1 MSVLSFPRIYFKG
14 FMEWDPCTFNNND
27 WQAFPTYDPTNAA
40 LNWEFL
46 KTQTPPIT
54 PENFGTTFRPWAIAL
69 QGDTEDD
76 PAGARI
82 PAEWNMF
89 GTHDVSFLQ
98 YQDKITTVTGG
109 ALEYHKPVTNDPMIG
124 KVISI
129 TGDNGGG
136 SACLVDTNPTSFWS
150 SQIYF
155 GTLQLGDANTGV
167 SGPRKFR
174 MHSRW
179 LNLKRIYS
187 STSELTQPAASV
199 GACFQTCIPND
210 KLTWANNPAPTTGE
224 TSQLIATLQQA
235 AAKPGAQ
242 GVMVRFT
249 AYVNLY
255 FQNGIFNNSTQ
266 QPRSYAELAD
276 VLHQAWQAW
285 NTNGDTSQFFSQ
297 PCYSHLVGSIGVWN
311 DGELASVPGGRYL
324 AAKDFVMPIGGASP
338 TTLGPVVANVDY
350 QRNLVSLDLSS
361 TIPEIATPNTSTS
374 DLTKANFGELTLGT
388 IDNGAFTPLEDM
400 KICYESY
407 QKAAYEASAGIIDV
421 PISSA
426 DAAKQLQTGLLAIQ
440 TQSDSKTALAEQSD
454 GYSAQTD
461 QRGIYL
467 DENDRQEFQVR
478 VFKNGTPVAGAQV
491 LIAKY
496 DGNLSLIPSDQTQYV
511 SFTNGSQQT
520 IESGS
525 IQTNVSIYTTDQ
537 SGDVTVGI
545 ESQAPGFP
553 VLAFY
558 PFAAGQPLPTLPAVL
573 LGPPTEV
580 PNNETISNAFYATVR
595 VLPFDSKVPQQFID
609 LWNQTHDPAQAWDFI
624 YHQILYVYDMLFNV
638 MLEHVNLGDRSAV
651 ESSIKGVLQLTSKAS
666 SLESTFAMP
675 ITRDMS
681 DGKRKALQLWGYLVI
696 HSYQVPTL
704 NPSALD
710 SLSQLIGGSEE

>member
-27 WQAFPTYDPTNAA
+27 WQAFQTYDPTNAA

-54 PENFGTTFRPWAIAL
+54 PENFGTTFRPWAITL

-98 YQDKITTVTGG
+98 YQDKATTVTGG
-109 ALEYHKPVTNDPMIG
+109 ALACHKPVTNDPLIG
-124 KVISI
+124 KVISV
-129 TGDNGGG
+129 TGDDGNG
-136 SACLVDTNPTSFWS
+136 SACLVDTNPASFWS

-155 GTLQLGDANTGV
+155 GTMQLGDSNTGF

-210 KLTWANNPAPTTGE
+210 KLTWVNKPDPTTGA
-224 TSQLIATLQQA
+224 TSQLISTLQQA
-235 AAKPGAQ
+235 ASKPGAQ
-242 GVMVRFT
+242 GVMIRFT

-255 FQNGIFNNSTQ
+255 FQNGIFNNTTQ
-266 QPRSYAELAD
+266 QPRNYAELAD
-276 VLHQAWQAW
+276 VLRQAWQAW

-297 PCYSHLVGSIGVWN
+297 PCYSHLIGSIGVWN

-324 AAKDFVMPIGGASP
+324 AAKDFVTPIGGASP

-350 QRNLVSLDLSS
+350 QQQLISLDLNSA
-361 TIPEIATPNTSTS
+361 IPEIATPGTSTS
-374 DLTKANFGELTLGT
+374 DLTKANFGSLTLGT
-388 IDNGAFTPLEDM
+388 QVNGEFRAITD
-400 KICYESY
+400 ISYEQY
-407 QKAAYEASAGIIDV
+407 QKTAYEASAGIIDL
-421 PISSA
+421 PFPSA
-426 DAAKQLQTGLLAIQ
+426 DTAMQLKTGLLAIK
-440 TQSDSKTALAEQSD
+440 TQSDSHIALAEQSG

-478 VFKNGTPVAGAQV
+478 VFKNGEPVAGAQV

-496 DGNLSLIPSDQTQYV
+496 DGNLSLIPTDQTQYV
-511 SFTNGSQQT
+511 NFTNGQQQT
-520 IESGS
+520 IQSGT

-537 SGDVTVGI
+537 SGNVIVGI

-558 PFAAGQPLPTLPAVL
+558 PFAAGQPFPVLPAVL
-573 LGPPTEV
+573 LGPPTQV

-595 VLPFDSKVPQQFID
+595 ALPFDSGVPQQFIN

-651 ESSIKGVLQLTSKAS
+651 EGSIRGVLQLTSKAS
-666 SLESTFAMP
+666 ALESTFAMP

-696 HSYQVPTL
+696 HNYQVPTL
-704 NPSALD
+704 SLSALD
-710 SLSQLIGGSEE
+710 SLSQLIGRSDG